1 MLLSKAVCNL
11 LDCLRKETHA
21 RMLEANK
28 QFYDS
33 FLTTN
38 SGNHREEFH
47 FTTLDQTSRIDWV
60 SIEALEPEQRVL
72 LYIIANGGCQE
83 WCRWEETE
91 RETVTETERETE
103 LENALID
110 GLDSHIRELVFVF
123 LRFCHLG
130 KHYTPQ
136 MHPFFCNVVYLS
148 VDRYWFHFF
157 ASMNTAPINM

>member
-1 MLLSKAVCNL
+1 MCISVCVFEREQESK
-11 LDCLRKETHA
+11 RE
-21 RMLEANK
+21 
-28 QFYDS
+28 
-33 FLTTN
+33 TN
-38 SGNHREEFH
+38 SKRERE
-47 FTTLDQTSRIDWV
+47 TER
-60 SIEALEPEQRVL
+60 QRETERER
-72 LYIIANGGCQE
+72 QRQRKRE
-83 WCRWEETE
+83 TETE

-148 VDRYWFHFF
+148 VDRY
-157 ASMNTAPINM
+157 

>member
-47 FTTLDQTSRIDWV
+47 FTTLDQTSRI
-60 SIEALEPEQRVL
+60 
-72 LYIIANGGCQE
+72 
-83 WCRWEETE
+83 
-91 RETVTETERETE
+91 
-103 LENALID
+103 
-110 GLDSHIRELVFVF
+110 H
-123 LRFCHLG
+123 
-130 KHYTPQ
+130 
-136 MHPFFCNVVYLS
+136 
-148 VDRYWFHFF
+148 
-157 ASMNTAPINM
+157 